1 MLQII
6 NQIMDECIP
15 NERPNREFQV
25 KFPDE
30 ILQDHL
36 GVQLWF
42 AAEVSLK
49 GEKCCQSKSHNLVI
63 GTCLVCWP
71 IVGISLILAL
81 AILHVIQV

>member
-49 GEKCCQSKSHNLVI
+49 G
-63 GTCLVCWP
+63 
-71 IVGISLILAL
+71 
-81 AILHVIQV
+81 